1 MTVFFFPAL
10 EADISELMSRNGKEQ
25 RRQEGKPWPQS
36 QWALVPPAPLL
47 GPGLLGL
54 PLLVQA
60 HPVPEH
66 LEQDRACA
74 HWGLPVCWWVE
85 VDLVLLLYSHVRYG
99 CGGFWPSGVHGVVAL
114 P

>member
-36 QWALVPPAPLL
+36 QWALVRPAPLL

-85 VDLVLLLYSHVRYG
+85 VDLVLLLYSHV
-99 CGGFWPSGVHGVVAL
+99 
-114 P
+114 